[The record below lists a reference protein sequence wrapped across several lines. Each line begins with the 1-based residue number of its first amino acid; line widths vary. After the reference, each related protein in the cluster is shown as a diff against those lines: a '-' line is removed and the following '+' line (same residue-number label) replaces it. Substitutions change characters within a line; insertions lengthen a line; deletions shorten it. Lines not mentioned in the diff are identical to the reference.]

1 MSQEFLLINL
11 DSGDMLFL
19 GNQRTHPPVPEI
31 GIAEGHSIFDEIPHY
46 EYGGE
51 EFRGSNPRSAWLA
64 DYIRKA
70 GHKLNFFLSHSRGCR
85 LIVMDTN
92 DIFNLLAEFEEEYP
106 DAIISLNGQDSPK
119 SDYYE
124 RRLRNSKSLGLST
137 EEEKKSHAAR
147 ELHYKNE
154 IKEILRKNFKKD
166 KEENARLLNIETGG
180 LPPNPIFTPWDG

>member
-19 GNQRTHPPVPEI
+19 GNQRTHHPVPEI
-31 GIAEGHSIFDEIPHY
+31 GIAEEHSIFDEIPHY
-46 EYGGE
+46 EYGDE
-51 EFRGSNPRSAWLA
+51 KFRDSSPRNAWLA

-70 GHKLNFFLSHSRGCR
+70 GHKLNFFLAHSRGCR

-106 DAIISLNGQDSPK
+106 DSIINLNGQDSPK
-119 SDYYE
+119 PDYYE
-124 RRLRNSKSLGLST
+124 RRLKNTKSLQLAT
-137 EEEKKSHAAR
+137 EEEKKAHAER

-154 IKEILRKNFKKD
+154 IKEIIRKNLEKNKG
-166 KEENARLLNIETGG
+166 ENTRILNIETGG
-180 LPPNPIFTPWDG
+180 LPSNPVFTPWDG